1 MKDNILVVFW
11 TILLVCLFVITSRN
25 SRADN
30 WVMFGGPML
39 LDSGPSGKAKIFGA
53 RTQVKRIMGVYSSDE
68 IGGWVDNRPGMS
80 NSLYYAMKL
89 GVEPGQKDGIYGK
102 AYIGPALISSTDD
115 ALGGHLQFNE
125 DIGFGVRDGDT
136 QMGITY
142 KHFSC
147 GFLCSPNLGKD
158 WIVFEMGLVW

>member
-25 SRADN
+25 SHADN
-30 WVMFGGPML
+30 WTMFGGPIL
-39 LDSGPSGKAKIFGA
+39 LDSSPSGSSKIFGA
-53 RTQVKRIMGVYSSDE
+53 HTQVKRFMGVYSSDE

-80 NSLYYAMKL
+80 SSLYYAMKL
-89 GVEPGQKDGIYGK
+89 GVEPGQQNGVYGK
-102 AYIGPALISSTDD
+102 AYFGPALITATDQT
-115 ALGGHLQFNE
+115 LGGHLQFNT
-125 DIGFGVRDGDT
+125 DIGFGVRDQDT

-147 GFLCSPNLGKD
+147 GFLCSPNKGRDYLTFEAG
-158 WIVFEMGLVW
+158 IVW